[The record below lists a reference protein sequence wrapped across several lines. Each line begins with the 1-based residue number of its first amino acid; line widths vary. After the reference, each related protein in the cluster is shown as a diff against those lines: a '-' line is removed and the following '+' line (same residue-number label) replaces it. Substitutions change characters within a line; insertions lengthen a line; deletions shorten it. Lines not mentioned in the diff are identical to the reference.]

1 MNVGKKSNMV
11 RMAEVL
17 PDNAR
22 TQKIMAQRHEI
33 EQARLEEEKRVSGC
47 SDPLTTKV
55 DYLTIWSVRG
65 WPEVASHS
73 G

>member
-1 MNVGKKSNMV
+1 M
-11 RMAEVL
+11 RYIDQIDRPA
-17 PDNAR
+17 
-22 TQKIMAQRHEI
+22 
-33 EQARLEEEKRVSGC
+33 EEKRIPRGC